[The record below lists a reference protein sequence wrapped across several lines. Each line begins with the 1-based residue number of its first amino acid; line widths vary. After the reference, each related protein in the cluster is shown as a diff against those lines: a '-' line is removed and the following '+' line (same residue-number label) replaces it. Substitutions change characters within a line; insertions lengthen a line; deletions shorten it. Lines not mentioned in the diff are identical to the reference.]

1 MANSSAT
8 VVALTAEVRALMIGS
23 RQVTLSVY
31 RQLDTVDHTEC
42 EPFGRVRDA
51 KDCDYRG
58 VYVVGRHTQTGSL
71 VRSYRKQTPYK
82 IVINAPDVMYDWI
95 TSGNRPFERTRNY
108 LEIPILSD
116 GDITIWA
123 SLYKIKAG
131 GVDHRGWEYV
141 DPRQES
147 QAVELVRGHLDEAL
161 LLKRQ
166 HEEWT
171 QLPLIVLAGL
181 R

>member
-42 EPFGRVRDA
+42 EPFGRVRDPQNVEG
-51 KDCDYRG
+51 YG
-58 VYVVGRHTQTGSL
+58 VYVVGRHVQTGSL
-71 VRSYRKQTPYK
+71 VRSYRKKAPHK
-82 IVINAPDVMYDWI
+82 LVVVAPDVMYDWI
-95 TSGNRPFERTRNY
+95 RNGSRPFERTRNY
-108 LEIPILSD
+108 SEIPILEDS
-116 GDITIWA
+116 DITIWA
-123 SLYKIKAG
+123 SFYRMA
-131 GVDHRGWEYV
+131 VDHRGWEYV
-141 DPRQES
+141 DPEQES
-147 QAVELVRGHLDEAL
+147 QAVDLVRGQLDEAL
-161 LLKRQ
+161 LIKHQ
-166 HEEWT
+166 YEEWA